1 MKVVVLID
9 NNPDPEGKYLAEH
22 GISIYFEA
30 DGLKWLFDVGASP
43 DFGINAR
50 RMGIEIA
57 DVDYLVLSHAH
68 RDHTGGL
75 EYFLRKNKK
84 ARVVMAPLSS
94 GQLFVSYRKQIHH
107 DITINHQ
114 IVADFADRFDFVES
128 DLHLSPNVNLFRHIF
143 TNSPLPKANRLLFQ
157 TDGGVERLDDFSH
170 EIALTV
176 RTSEGIVL
184 FSGCSHHGILN
195 ILGTAS
201 SIFNDEKIKATIGG
215 IHLLDSDWY
224 SEFETEEE
232 ITEMANTIVT
242 KYPAMKL
249 ITGHCSG
256 NQAQQLFS
264 RILTNR
270 FELFH
275 SGATYHFGEDQG
287 H

>member
-9 NNPDPEGKYLAEH
+9 NNPDPEGKYLTEH

-30 DGLKWLFDVGASP
+30 DGLKWLLDVGASP

-50 RMGIEIA
+50 KMGIDIA

-114 IVADFADRFDFVES
+114 IVADFADRFDFAEN
-128 DLHLSPNVNLFRHIF
+128 DLNLSPNVILVRHISKD
-143 TNSPLPKANRLLFQ
+143 SPLPKANCLLFQ
-157 TDGGVERLDDFSH
+157 TDGVLERLDDFRH
-170 EIALTV
+170 EIALAV
-176 RTSEGIVL
+176 RTTEGIVL

-195 ILGTAS
+195 ILGTVS
-201 SIFNDEKIKATIGG
+201 QIFKGEKIIATIGG
-215 IHLLDSDWY
+215 THLLDSDWY
-224 SEFETEEE
+224 SEFETETE
-232 ITEMANTIVT
+232 IAELANTIVLN
-242 KYPAMKL
+242 YPAMKL
-249 ITGHCSG
+249 ITGHCTG
-256 NQAQQLFS
+256 IQAQQLFS
-264 RILTNR
+264 KVLLNR

-275 SGATYHFGEDQG
+275 SGAIFMVK
-287 H
+287 

>member
-9 NNPDPEGKYLAEH
+9 NNPDQEEKYLTEH

-30 DGLKWLFDVGASP
+30 DGLKWLFDVGASANYA
-43 DFGINAR
+43 INSR
-50 RMGIEIA
+50 KMGIDIA

-107 DITINHQ
+107 DITINHK
-114 IVADFADRFDFVES
+114 IVADFADRFDFAES
-128 DLHLSPNVNLFRHIF
+128 NLNLSPDVALIRKIF
-143 TNSPLPKANRLLFQ
+143 TNSPLPKANCLLFQ
-157 TDGGVERLDDFSH
+157 TDGEVERLDDFRH

-195 ILGTAS
+195 ILETAS
-201 SIFNDEKIKATIGG
+201 QTYKTDEMIATIGG
-215 IHLLDSDWY
+215 THLLDSDWY
-224 SEFETEEE
+224 SEFETEGE

-249 ITGHCSG
+249 ITGHCTG

-264 RILTNR
+264 TILTNR

-275 SGATYHFGEDQG
+275 SGATYHFK
-287 H
+287 

>member
-9 NNPDPEGKYLAEH
+9 NNPDPEGIYLTEH
-22 GISIYFEA
+22 GISIYFEV

-50 RMGIEIA
+50 RMGIDIC

-107 DITINHQ
+107 DITIDHSV
-114 IVADFADRFDFVES
+114 VANFIDRFTFAEN
-128 DLHLSPNVNLFRHIF
+128 DLILSPNVTLIRHIPKID
-143 TNSPLPKANRLLFQ
+143 PLPKANGLLFQ
-157 TDGGVERLDDFSH
+157 TDGEVERLDDFRH

-176 RTSEGIVL
+176 RTSNGIVL

-195 ILGTAS
+195 ILKSAS
-201 SIFNDEKIKATIGG
+201 QIFNGETFIATIGG
-215 IHLLDSDWY
+215 THLPDSDWY
-224 SEFETEEE
+224 SEFETAQE
-232 ITEMANTIVT
+232 IAEMANAMASQ
-242 KYPAMKL
+242 YAEMKL
-249 ITGHCSG
+249 ITGHCTG
-256 NQAQQLFS
+256 HQAQQQFS
-264 RILTNR
+264 TILTDR

-275 SGATYHFGEDQG
+275 SGASYNFGEN